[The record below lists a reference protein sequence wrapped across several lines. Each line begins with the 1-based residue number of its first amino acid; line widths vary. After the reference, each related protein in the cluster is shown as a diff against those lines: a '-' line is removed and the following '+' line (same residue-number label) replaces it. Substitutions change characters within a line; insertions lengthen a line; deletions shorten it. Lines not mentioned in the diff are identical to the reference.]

1 MNTPT
6 LSRTFARTT
15 LATLIVAAFNIAH
28 PPLAQA
34 QASSQSIAESRRQ
47 FDIPAAPLNQA
58 ITQFS
63 RQAGLNVIFE
73 SPADN
78 DASRAAPVKGLYSAG
93 QALQLMLQG
102 TGYEIAAVGEN
113 GFRIRL
119 AEIKQSSAS
128 VLPSVNVSASSI
140 ANAGDTIQPYA
151 GGQVAK
157 GARLGIFDNRDQFEV
172 PFSVVPFT
180 RELIDNQQARTVVEV
195 LRNDS
200 SITINQGAN
209 SGGTDD
215 VYNIRGFLGS
225 SSFATIDGLSG
236 LTGRSQPLESMER
249 VELLKGPT
257 AFVNGAPGL
266 VVGGS
271 INFVPKRA
279 SDEPITR
286 LITRYYSDSVVGV
299 HGDVGRRFGE
309 SNEFGVRFNGAIRD
323 GDAAVDQVEKR
334 NELSAL
340 ALDYRGQRFRASA
353 DFEYS
358 YAATTNFLGGTGIAD
373 GVPVPEAPENTNNW
387 AQAFG
392 FDYPQ
397 KKNRF
402 IVRGEYDLSDSWSAS
417 LAYGELDQRDGDYI
431 SCDSTLINGA
441 GDVSYDCYRGGSQG
455 DFSSVEGK
463 LKGLFTTGS
472 VVHRVVLGSTRTQQE
487 FAGPFVSFAFNDPVT
502 GNPRQSNIYQPV
514 YHPTPQIPDAPYLG
528 KFSQTNV
535 RTYFVGD
542 ELSMLDDRLLI
553 SVGLRRVEF
562 DFGSFDEVSGQRTSR
577 TTKAANTPAFGA
589 LYKLNSQWS
598 VYGNYAEA
606 LEQGGTAPNNATV
619 DNPGAVIEPLKSD
632 QIEIGF
638 KVDKGDYGL
647 TAAVF
652 QIDKANTLIVNRI
665 FGNFGRQL
673 NQGVEFN
680 VFGEPV
686 QGARLLASATY
697 LDATLEQTANG
708 AFDGK
713 QAVGVPEL
721 QARFGGEYDVP
732 QILPG
737 LTLTGGIAYSDK
749 VFVDQN
755 NSRSVPSWVR
765 VDAGARYKTCVG
777 NVPTTFLLNVENLL
791 DDNYWASVDRSFLY
805 LGQPRTV
812 SVSAI
817 FDF

>member
-1 MNTPT
+1 METPT
-6 LSRTFARTT
+6 LSRVFRRTT
-15 LATLIVAAFNIAH
+15 LSTLIVAAFTIAH
-28 PPLAQA
+28 PSLAQA
-34 QASSQSIAESRRQ
+34 QASSQTVAESSRQ
-47 FDIPAAPLNQA
+47 FDIPAVPLSQA
-58 ITQFS
+58 ITEFS
-63 RQAGLNVIFE
+63 RQTGLNVFLD
-73 SPADN
+73 SSQGN
-78 DASRAAPVKGLYSAG
+78 SASRSAPVKGQYSAS

-113 GFRIRL
+113 GFRIRFV
-119 AEIKQSSAS
+119 ENKQSAAS
-128 VLPSVNVSASSI
+128 VLPPVNVSASVITNTSDI
-140 ANAGDTIQPYA
+140 SQPFT

-157 GARLGIFDNRDQFEV
+157 GARLGIFENRDQFEV

-200 SITINQGAN
+200 SVTINQGTN

-215 VYNIRGFLGS
+215 VYNIRGFLGA

-236 LTGRSQPLESMER
+236 LTGRSQPLEGIER

-279 SDEPITR
+279 TDEPITR
-286 LITRYYSDSVVGV
+286 LITRYYSDSVVGI

-397 KKNRF
+397 EKNRF

-417 LAYGELDQRDGDYI
+417 LAYGELDQRDGDFIY
-431 SCDSTLINGA
+431 CDPTIINGT
-441 GDVSYDCYRGGSQG
+441 GDVTYDCYRGGTQG

-463 LKGLFTTGS
+463 LKGQFTTGAIK
-472 VVHRVVLGSTRTQQE
+472 HRLVLGSTRSQEE
-487 FAGPFVSFAFNDPVT
+487 FAGPFVSFAFDDPVT
-502 GNPRQSNIYQPV
+502 GNPRQSNIYQPI
-514 YHPTPQIPDAPYLG
+514 YHAAPQIPDAPYLG
-528 KFSQTNV
+528 KNFQNNV

-542 ELSMLDDRLLI
+542 ELSMHDDRLLI
-553 SVGLRRVEF
+553 SLGLRRVEF

-619 DNPGAVIEPLKSD
+619 DNPGAVIEPLESD

-638 KVDKGDYGL
+638 KVDKGSYGL

-686 QGARLLASATY
+686 KGARLLASATY
-697 LDATLEQTANG
+697 LDAKLKQTANG
-708 AFDGK
+708 TFDGK

-721 QARFGGEYDVP
+721 QARFGGEYDMP
-732 QILPG
+732 QFLPG
-737 LTLTGGIAYSDK
+737 LTLTGGVAYSDK
-749 VFVDQN
+749 VFVDQSN
-755 NSRSVPSWVR
+755 ARSVPSWVR
-765 VDAGARYKTCVG
+765 LDVGARYKTRVG
-777 NVPTTFLLNVENLL
+777 NVPATFLLNIENLM
-791 DDNYWASVDRSFLY
+791 DDNYWASVDRSRLF